1 MKFQKK
7 YIFVITIC
15 ILSIFICSQLW
26 SFIKF
31 PTNRYDII
39 GEYSLNNYSPLND
52 VIKYLIFIF
61 IICLFLFLIS
71 RYYFS
76 DANKKNSYRSL
87 KNIDEKI
94 NTYVE
99 KLPVLEDDTK
109 NIIEYVEQSNNKKK
123 KFNFWKLL
131 ETNE

>member
-1 MKFQKK
+1 M
-7 YIFVITIC
+7 
-15 ILSIFICSQLW
+15 
-26 SFIKF
+26 IKEI
-31 PTNRYDII
+31 R
-39 GEYSLNNYSPLND
+39 
-52 VIKYLIFIF
+52 YLIFIL

-99 KLPVLEDDTK
+99 KLPILEDDTK
-109 NIIEYVEQSNNKKK
+109 NIIEYAEQSNNKKKK

-131 ETNE
+131 DSNE